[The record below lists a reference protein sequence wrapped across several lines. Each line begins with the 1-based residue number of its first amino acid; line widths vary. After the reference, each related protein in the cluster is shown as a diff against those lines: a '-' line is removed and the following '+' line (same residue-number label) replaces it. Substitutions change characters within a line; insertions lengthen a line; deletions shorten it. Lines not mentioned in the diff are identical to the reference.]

1 MGKHTE
7 GPWTVVGPD
16 EHGRMEVQA
25 PGGYV
30 VTPGSDAVADG
41 EPEANVALIAAAP
54 DLLAAL
60 EELVARREWLGTEAP
75 VLERARAAIAKAT
88 P

>member
-1 MGKHTE
+1 MD
-7 GPWTVVGPD
+7 PRDFLCWYDPRNPD
-16 EHGRMEVQA
+16 YIETYGDDDDA
-25 PGGYV
+25 PKPREDCACDNCYRGG
-30 VTPGSDAVADG
+30 D
-41 EPEANVALIAAAP
+41 ELALLTL